1 MAKKNET
8 YNINAMRPALQK
20 AYQNGNRRMISA
32 KDAKEAGVSEGYF
45 EMYRKLVTDLYNAA
59 ANYCRVKN
67 SPTATDA
74 DRAAALE
81 PIWGCWKAL
90 LQCGEKAK
98 DQRDFRPSEHDI
110 ANIVSFTQKFIAN
123 RNDVSRGQDESFTA
137 QKVWSVTTE
146 GQFRKFVETELGIR
160 IAGVEV
166 MSDEERDFLRAERKI
181 LTRWKK
187 AESRIASIEAEKV
200 ALKAQMTNV
209 KSAEVKKFFKDEL
222 AKKEAEIANLTAK
235 VAEFEQEFK
244 NLHSAGTAEA
254 YAEAKKAEAKAK
266 AEKKAPKAKKADK
279 TEVPATKKAKAKA
292 EKVAA

>member
-45 EMYRKLVTDLYNAA
+45 EMYRKLVADLYNAA

-110 ANIVSFTQKFIAN
+110 ANRSGRELHRSEGLERHDRGTVPQVRRN
-123 RNDVSRGQDESFTA
+123 RARHSH
-137 QKVWSVTTE
+137 
-146 GQFRKFVETELGIR
+146 
-160 IAGVEV
+160 
-166 MSDEERDFLRAERKI
+166 
-181 LTRWKK
+181 RW
-187 AESRIASIEAEKV
+187 R
-200 ALKAQMTNV
+200 
-209 KSAEVKKFFKDEL
+209 
-222 AKKEAEIANLTAK
+222 
-235 VAEFEQEFK
+235 
-244 NLHSAGTAEA
+244 
-254 YAEAKKAEAKAK
+254 
-266 AEKKAPKAKKADK
+266 
-279 TEVPATKKAKAKA
+279 
-292 EKVAA
+292 